1 MTRRKDEGGG
11 SFWPRFMVLA
21 VVVLW
26 VSLLGG
32 NWVGRYVM
40 EHNSKFSIKPD
51 EYRPVVTDQRSR
63 LRGRP
68 PVMPELGTPTPEKPA
83 GDQSKDRKPAP
94 AAREKEEKLPPVAE
108 VPVGTENPD
117 QRHPSAS
124 RPETVPSPTESRPV
138 DPPRNPDPATAP
150 APSGGDGGGRP
161 ENYSKPA
168 PAAPV
173 PTPERTSQP
182 PAPAPPPPTP
192 AGTGTEG

>member
-1 MTRRKDEGGG
+1 MKKIEGG

-26 VSLLGG
+26 MSLLGG

-40 EHNSKFSIKPD
+40 EHNSKFVIKPD
-51 EYRPVVTDQRSR
+51 EYRPMSDQRSR

-68 PVMPELGTPTPEKPA
+68 PVMPELGTPAPDKPA
-83 GDQSKDRKPAP
+83 GDQSKDTKPA
-94 AAREKEEKLPPVAE
+94 AIEKDQKLPPVAD

-117 QRHPSAS
+117 QRHPAAS
-124 RPETVPSPTESRPV
+124 RPEPVSAPTESRPE
-138 DPPRNPDPATAP
+138 PPPSRPEPATAP
-150 APSGGDGGGRP
+150 VAPGGDRADRP
-161 ENYSKPA
+161 ENPPSKPA

-182 PAPAPPPPTP
+182 PAVAPPPPTP